1 MIKYRPAGRSIKI
14 RLYKGCFQLAK
25 GDGWIKS
32 FLRFIAF
39 SFIYPCKNFKAK
51 QIIFFKKNSIQV
63 HSRYTKD
70 YQVTSSE
77 RVSFKMIF

>member
-1 MIKYRPAGRSIKI
+1 MIKYRPAGRIIKI

-39 SFIYPCKNFKAK
+39 SFIYLPVKTLKRSRSSFLKKIAYKCIPGIPK
-51 QIIFFKKNSIQV
+51 IIK
-63 HSRYTKD
+63 
-70 YQVTSSE
+70 
-77 RVSFKMIF
+77 